1 MLSPL
6 LWRKLDNEDI
16 APHRAG
22 IRKYQRDRCILGK
35 IVERKRVEDYVHPV
49 TLLKRLVLQIE
60 PLQVSG
66 TSTPAAQPR
75 TGAGPARGI
84 GNC

>member
-22 IRKYQRDRCILGK
+22 ARKYQRDRRILGK
-35 IVERKRVEDYVHPV
+35 VVERKRVEDYVHPV

-60 PLQVSG
+60 PLQVSVLPRLPH
-66 TSTPAAQPR
+66 SPERAQVR
-75 TGAGPARGI
+75 HVE
-84 GNC
+84 